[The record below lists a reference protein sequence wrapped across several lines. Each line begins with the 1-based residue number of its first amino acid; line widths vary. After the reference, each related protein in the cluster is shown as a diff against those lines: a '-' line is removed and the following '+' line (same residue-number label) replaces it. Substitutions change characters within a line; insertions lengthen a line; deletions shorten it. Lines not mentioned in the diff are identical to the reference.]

1 MSAEISLPSGYH
13 LVRFDTLESTN
24 DEAKRLARS
33 GAADDGTVVWAQMQ
47 TAGRGRRGRIW
58 KSEPGNLFC
67 SVLIDPGCPPAQ
79 AMQMSFVA
87 AVALAEFLETIVPRG
102 TPVEC
107 KWPNDVLINGRKVAG
122 ILLELVAGHLGSR
135 LVVGVG
141 VNAAQAPAIAGVPAT
156 SLAAEGC
163 SETDPGRLLEGLCRS
178 FAHWRG
184 RWSSSGFEPVRAA
197 WLTRAKGIGA
207 PLTVR
212 LARESFDGTFAG
224 LDDDG
229 ALLVTAAGGLRRVA
243 SGEVFHPGP

>member
-33 GAADDGTVVWAQMQ
+33 GAADGTVVWARTQ
-47 TAGRGRRGRIW
+47 TAGRGRRERIW
-58 KSEPGNLFC
+58 NSEPGNLFC
-67 SVLIDPGCPPAQ
+67 SVLVDPGCPPAQ
-79 AMQMSFVA
+79 AMQLSFVA
-87 AVALAEFLETIVPRG
+87 AVALADIVEARVPRG

-107 KWPNDVLINGRKVAG
+107 KWPNDVLINGRKAAG
-122 ILLELVAGHLGSR
+122 ILLELVAGHHGGR
-135 LVVGVG
+135 LVVGIG
-141 VNAAQAPAIAGVPAT
+141 VNAAHAPDIAGVAAT

-163 SETDPGRLLEGLCRS
+163 SETDPGRLLEGLCRR

-184 RWSSSGFEPVRAA
+184 RWSGSGFAPVRAA

-212 LARESFDGTFAG
+212 LARESFHGTFAG
-224 LDDDG
+224 LDEDG
-229 ALLVTAAGGLRRVA
+229 ALLVAAASGVRRVA